1 MLEIP
6 LSAFAAAHSDGAIVV
21 DVREPG
27 EYVTGH
33 VPGAT
38 LVPMG
43 QVVSRMSEL
52 PKDMPIYLI
61 CAKVDT
67 EAEQSLA
74 ASAQITS
81 IPTLMGFRE
90 GILVF
95 SQPGALPAAS
105 LEEVIAGIRG
115 LDMDDIRAK
124 IAERSTEPA
133 PAGS

>member
-1 MLEIP
+1 MLEVP

-61 CAKVDT
+61 LRQRK
-67 EAEQSLA
+67 
-74 ASAQITS
+74 
-81 IPTLMGFRE
+81 P
-90 GILVF
+90 
-95 SQPGALPAAS
+95 QPLDGQLPDP
-105 LEEVIAGIRG
+105 RG
-115 LDMDDIRAK
+115 L
-124 IAERSTEPA
+124 
-133 PAGS
+133 